1 MLQTNPAQILQ
12 RSSIGAPMQSLAGA
26 SPLTGVGA
34 AAATIPYV
42 NSPTSRTGNFNVPSP
57 QQHQHQVQD
66 VTHEF

>member
-1 MLQTNPAQILQ
+1 
-12 RSSIGAPMQSLAGA
+12 MQSLAGA

-66 VTHEF
+66 VTHKFKS